1 MKQKTLIIVL
11 VIVLIFVLSGSALIL
26 ANFSAMNSNIAQ
38 NSTVA
43 SSTGAPETELVRS
56 PDKTGLFVAGGSKLS
71 AALQQALTQKLTGQV
86 VTGEIVALDGYSDK
100 AAFPFLFV
108 SIDQQNITW
117 TPVYARA
124 VLKVS
129 IYYSTDGDVSFRHTQ
144 PPEFKQVGD
153 QKALK
158 MDGTYN
164 FTDTSWGIMSNP
176 GYVNYLA
183 REIAK
188 AISTNIV
195 NGK

>member
-86 VTGEIVALDGYSDK
+86 VTGEIVPVDGTSDK
-100 AAFPFLFV
+100 ADYPLLFV
-108 SIDQQNITW
+108 SIDEQNITW
-117 TPVYARA
+117 TPVYAKA
-124 VLKVS
+124 ALKVS
-129 IYYSTDGDVSFRHTQ
+129 IFYATDGDVSFRHSQ
-144 PPEFKQVGD
+144 PPGFKSTSNQP
-153 QKALK
+153 ALK
-158 MDGTYN
+158 MNGTYS
-164 FTDTSWGIMSNP
+164 FADASWGLISSP

-183 REIAK
+183 GEIAK
-188 AISTNIV
+188 AITTNIQ